1 MLHVYEWFVAQVG
14 YMSATDVSLIQC
26 VQVLWERKQRTNKL
40 RNRSKGVDP
49 YQVPDPYLVLLMCL
63 LVPCVT
69 CSCMV
74 ADLSPF
80 ALHLICLTS
89 GPRKVDARRFACQH
103 TRHRRCRTMVA
114 LARLYCRETR
124 RHQTPFG

>member
-1 MLHVYEWFVAQVG
+1 MHRWGLSRPPTRPLMQLGALGAKARCLRATHMKRASCFYGWFVAQVG
-14 YMSATDVSLIQC
+14 YMSATDVSLIKR

-69 CSCMV
+69 CSCM
-74 ADLSPF
+74 
-80 ALHLICLTS
+80 S
-89 GPRKVDARRFACQH
+89 GS
-103 TRHRRCRTMVA
+103 
-114 LARLYCRETR
+114 
-124 RHQTPFG
+124 

>member
-49 YQVPDPYLVLLMCL
+49 YQVPEPYLVLRMCL
-63 LVPCVT
+63 SV
-69 CSCMV
+69 S
-74 ADLSPF
+74 
-80 ALHLICLTS
+80 CLTRS
-89 GPRKVDARRFACQH
+89 
-103 TRHRRCRTMVA
+103 
-114 LARLYCRETR
+114 
-124 RHQTPFG
+124 

>member
-1 MLHVYEWFVAQVG
+1 MKHASYVHMKRASCFYGWFVAQVG

-69 CSCMV
+69 CSCM
-74 ADLSPF
+74 
-80 ALHLICLTS
+80 S
-89 GPRKVDARRFACQH
+89 GS
-103 TRHRRCRTMVA
+103 
-114 LARLYCRETR
+114 
-124 RHQTPFG
+124 

>member
-1 MLHVYEWFVAQVG
+1 MQLGALGAKARCLRATHMKRASCFYGWFVAQVG

-63 LVPCVT
+63 VVSCLT
-69 CSCMV
+69 CSCM
-74 ADLSPF
+74 
-80 ALHLICLTS
+80 S
-89 GPRKVDARRFACQH
+89 GS
-103 TRHRRCRTMVA
+103 
-114 LARLYCRETR
+114 
-124 RHQTPFG
+124 